1 MAEELK
7 KQGLFVDESYVLRV
21 LEPNIAKDSQDLKEE
36 NEVFLESELSCCVTF
51 LFDAKLWIALA
62 ELNDFRKVIQDIT
75 KHLENFA
82 SEVDKQKM
90 LAINQQ
96 NLANSSAKQ
105 KEIEQ
110 QQIQTKIIEK
120 TLELDRLKTELQ
132 YLQRSETEMQEVF
145 DNFYQNQ

>member
-1 MAEELK
+1 MTEFRK
-7 KQGLFVDESYVLRV
+7 T
-21 LEPNIAKDSQDLKEE
+21 I
-36 NEVFLESELSCCVTF
+36 NEITSHLES
-51 LFDAKLWIALA
+51 
-62 ELNDFRKVIQDIT
+62 
-75 KHLENFA
+75 FA
-82 SEVDKQKM
+82 TEVDKQKM

-120 TLELDRLKTELQ
+120 TLELDRLKIELQ
-132 YLQRSETEMQEVF
+132 YLQRCETEMQEVF

>member
-1 MAEELK
+1 
-7 KQGLFVDESYVLRV
+7 
-21 LEPNIAKDSQDLKEE
+21 
-36 NEVFLESELSCCVTF
+36 
-51 LFDAKLWIALA
+51 
-62 ELNDFRKVIQDIT
+62 
-75 KHLENFA
+75 
-82 SEVDKQKM
+82 M

-120 TLELDRLKTELQ
+120 TLELDRLKIELQ

>member
-1 MAEELK
+1 MFWALLLRCSH
-7 KQGLFVDESYVLRV
+7 GLTWSSLF
-21 LEPNIAKDSQDLKEE
+21 
-36 NEVFLESELSCCVTF
+36 SELT
-51 LFDAKLWIALA
+51 
-62 ELNDFRKVIQDIT
+62 DFRKVIQDIT
-75 KHLENFA
+75 NHLEGFA

-120 TLELDRLKTELQ
+120 TLEFDRLKIELQ
-132 YLQRSETEMQEVF
+132 YLQRCESEMQEVF

>member
-1 MAEELK
+1 
-7 KQGLFVDESYVLRV
+7 
-21 LEPNIAKDSQDLKEE
+21 
-36 NEVFLESELSCCVTF
+36 
-51 LFDAKLWIALA
+51 
-62 ELNDFRKVIQDIT
+62 
-75 KHLENFA
+75 
-82 SEVDKQKM
+82 M

>member
-1 MAEELK
+1 
-7 KQGLFVDESYVLRV
+7 
-21 LEPNIAKDSQDLKEE
+21 
-36 NEVFLESELSCCVTF
+36 
-51 LFDAKLWIALA
+51 
-62 ELNDFRKVIQDIT
+62 
-75 KHLENFA
+75 
-82 SEVDKQKM
+82 M

-132 YLQRSETEMQEVF
+132 YLQRSETEMQEIF

>member
-1 MAEELK
+1 MWVIAE
-7 KQGLFVDESYVLRV
+7 
-21 LEPNIAKDSQDLKEE
+21 
-36 NEVFLESELSCCVTF
+36 
-51 LFDAKLWIALA
+51 
-62 ELNDFRKVIQDIT
+62 IT
-75 KHLENFA
+75 KHLDAFA
-82 SEVDKQKM
+82 VEVDKQKM

-120 TLELDRLKTELQ
+120 SLELDRLKTELQ
-132 YLQRSETEMQEVF
+132 YLQRCESEMQEVF

>member
-1 MAEELK
+1 MDFQPNFIPEL
-7 KQGLFVDESYVLRV
+7 
-21 LEPNIAKDSQDLKEE
+21 
-36 NEVFLESELSCCVTF
+36 T
-51 LFDAKLWIALA
+51 
-62 ELNDFRKVIQDIT
+62 DFRKVVQDIT
-75 KHLENFA
+75 NHLESFA
-82 SEVDKQKM
+82 TDVDRQKM

-120 TLELDRLKTELQ
+120 TLALDRLKIELQ

>member
-1 MAEELK
+1 MFSRFFSAVEL
-7 KQGLFVDESYVLRV
+7 
-21 LEPNIAKDSQDLKEE
+21 
-36 NEVFLESELSCCVTF
+36 T
-51 LFDAKLWIALA
+51 
-62 ELNDFRKVIQDIT
+62 DFRKAIQDIT
-75 KHLENFA
+75 THLEGFA
-82 SEVDKQKM
+82 IEVDKQKM

-120 TLELDRLKTELQ
+120 TLELDRLKIELQ
-132 YLQRSETEMQEVF
+132 YLQRCESEMQEVF